1 MRILR
6 TLRTAPRREADG
18 APDAAARR
26 GRSALLIPAYPGQP
40 TVADLEALAAAGKRP
55 RKDYVELARALDAD
69 VVDFDFMQRSA
80 IPVARLVARRGGV
93 IAGQI
98 CEAFLRRP
106 SPRHVCAW
114 ADRIGLPLALLHKL
128 TRTRRDLVLV
138 SAWLSIPKKA
148 VFLERFRVDTH
159 LGAIINYS
167 SVQMTI
173 AARDLGV
180 PEGKLHLAKQP
191 VDDRFWRP
199 QPVPSEP
206 LLFSVGWEARDYP
219 TLIRAI
225 EGLPLQVHIAVGI
238 AGLSSSE
245 LETSSRGQ
253 SGAARPDRSPPR
265 RFGVMKGTFSYEFY
279 ERWTEQIAQEGLPA
293 NVTISQQLGAE
304 ELRALYARCRFVVI
318 PLLDVDSDCGV
329 TSITEAMAMGKA
341 VILSRTRGQVDI
353 VRDGEHGI
361 YVPPGDP
368 TALRAAIEH
377 LESHPEEAERMGRAG
392 REEVERQYALDGYVA
407 GVADI
412 IGRAT

>member
-1 MRILR
+1 MRFLR
-6 TLRTAPRREADG
+6 TLTAAPRRETERPPG
-18 APDAAARR
+18 TTPRR

-40 TVADLEALAAAGKRP
+40 TVAELEGLAAAGKRP
-55 RKDYVELARALDAD
+55 RKDYVELARALQAD
-69 VVDFDFMQRSA
+69 VVDFDFMQRRA
-80 IPVARLVARRGGV
+80 IPLARLVARRAGP

-98 CEAFLRRP
+98 CEASLRRP
-106 SPRHVCAW
+106 APRHVCAW

-148 VFLERFRVDTH
+148 VFLDRFRVHTH

-173 AARDLGV
+173 AARELGV

-199 QPVPSEP
+199 QPIPSEP
-206 LLFSVGWEARDYP
+206 LLLAVGWEARDYP

-225 EGLPLQVHIAVGI
+225 EDLPLQVHIAVGN
-238 AGLSSSE
+238 AGLSSSK
-245 LETSSRGQ
+245 LETSSG
-253 SGAARPDRSPPR
+253 GGEPGAAARPDPPR

-279 ERWTEQIAQEGLPA
+279 ERWMDQVAEEGLPA

-304 ELRALYARCRFVVI
+304 ELRALYARSRFVVI

-353 VRDGEHGI
+353 IRDGEHGI
-361 YVPPGDP
+361 YVPPGDAV
-368 TALRAAIEH
+368 ALRKAIEH

-407 GVADI
+407 RVAEI
-412 IGRAT
+412 IKGAT